1 MIFSKKYETCER
13 YIKLVLRSYTLYNLI
28 LKSNVQYIFSQLDL
42 IQEAKTTKI
51 LQSFIFSAYLITTYH
66 NQQGLLD
73 DAVDSNIWIIQF
85 SFCSHFW
92 MTHSTKRG
100 C

>member
-1 MIFSKKYETCER
+1 M
-13 YIKLVLRSYTLYNLI
+13 KLVKDNTI
-28 LKSNVQYIFSQLDL
+28 IYIIQFDFEIKCAVYIPTIRLDSGSKNNKN
-42 IQEAKTTKI
+42 IAE
-51 LQSFIFSAYLITTYH
+51 FHFSAYLITTYH

>member
-1 MIFSKKYETCER
+1 M
-13 YIKLVLRSYTLYNLI
+13 KLVKDI
-28 LKSNVQYIFSQLDL
+28 LNSFYIIQFDFEIKCAVYHIVFSQLDL

-85 SFCSHFW
+85 SFCSHF
-92 MTHSTKRG
+92 
-100 C
+100 

>member
-1 MIFSKKYETCER
+1 MKRVKDNTIIY
-13 YIKLVLRSYTLYNLI
+13 
-28 LKSNVQYIFSQLDL
+28 L
-42 IQEAKTTKI
+42 IQFDLEIKCEVYLFTIGFDSGSKNNKNIAE
-51 LQSFIFSAYLITTYH
+51 FHFSAYLITTYH